1 MVNILDLHKVTSQN
15 IFVSDDLNP
24 DLDPV
29 QAIAPVFSENSKFF
43 TPIQCDIE
51 PKINKPTSKKIVISS
66 NLPPGPSANIA
77 SREIVV
83 SSDLDPDLDPVQ
95 AIAPVFSETSKF
107 FTPIQCDLEP
117 EINKP
122 NSRKIDVS
130 SNLSPDPSSDLASR
144 KIVVS
149 SDLDPDP
156 SAGLDFTGSSVYV
169 PRTNVDCS
177 IFVICQFFQNQELLS
192 RNGPLKP

>member
-1 MVNILDLHKVTSQN
+1 MCSKVISQK

-29 QAIAPVFSENSKFF
+29 QEIARVSRETSEFF
-43 TPIQCDIE
+43 TPIQYLCDLD
-51 PKINKPTSKKIVISS
+51 PMFVSS
-66 NLPPGPSANIA
+66 NLPPDPLADLA

-95 AIAPVFSETSKF
+95 AIAPVFSKTSKF
-107 FTPIQCDLEP
+107 FTYLQCDIEP

-122 NSRKIDVS
+122 TSRNIDVS

-156 SAGLDFTGSSVYV
+156 SAGLDFTMVITQGFNEPFLINSSW
-169 PRTNVDCS
+169 RDFETIDE
-177 IFVICQFFQNQELLS
+177 ELLS
-192 RNGPLKP
+192 RNGSLKT